1 MPQLSFKGVRLPAS
15 PIRKLVPYAE
25 AAKARGIKVYHLNI
39 GQPDIPTPE
48 AALESVRRAV
58 GQTPIV
64 EYTHSAGNI
73 TYRRKLADQY
83 YKSKG
88 IDIAPEDIIVTVGGS
103 EGLLF
108 AMMVCMEAGDEMIV
122 PEPFYANYNSFAAE
136 AAATLKPIHST
147 IENGF
152 ALPPIEEFERYITPA
167 TKGILIC
174 NPNNPTGYLYS
185 PKELEA
191 LRDLVKKHD
200 LFLFCD
206 EVYREFVY
214 DGAEH
219 HSVLNLKGIEEHAV
233 MIDSV
238 SKRYSMCGAR
248 IGTIIS
254 RNREVT
260 DAGLRVGQARL
271 CPPFFEQIAAEAAL
285 DTPQSYFDGV
295 LREYID
301 RRNYIVQALN
311 EIPGV
316 VCPMPKGAFYTMV
329 HLPIDDSDRFAR
341 WMLEEFSYEGQ
352 TVMVAPGT
360 GFYATPGHG
369 KEEVR
374 IAYVLKVD
382 DLKKAVVCLREGL
395 KAYPG
400 RTI

>member
-1 MPQLSFKGVRLPAS
+1 MPQISSKGVKLPAS

-39 GQPDIPTPE
+39 GQPDIRTP
-48 AALESVRRAV
+48 AVALDAVSRAID
-58 GQTPIV
+58 GAPIV

-73 TYRRKLADQY
+73 SYRRKLADQY
-83 YKSKG
+83 YKGKG

-136 AAATLKPIHST
+136 AAATLVPIPAT
-147 IENGF
+147 IESGF
-152 ALPPIEEFERYITPA
+152 ALPPIAEFERYITPR
-167 TKGILIC
+167 TKGVLIC

-185 PKELEA
+185 RAELEA
-191 LRDLVKKHD
+191 LRELVKKHD

-219 HSVLNLKGIEEHAV
+219 HSVLNLEGIEEHVV

-254 RNREVT
+254 RNRQVT

-285 DTPQSYFDGV
+285 DTPQSYFDDV
-295 LREYID
+295 LAEYIA
-301 RRNYIVQALN
+301 RRDYIVPALN

-316 VCPMPKGAFYTMV
+316 VCPMPRGAFYSMV
-329 HLPIDDSDRFAR
+329 RLPIDDSDRFAR
-341 WMLEEFSYEGQ
+341 WMLEEFSHEGQ

-360 GFYATPGHG
+360 GFYTTPGRG
-369 KEEVR
+369 RDEVR
-374 IAYVLKVD
+374 VAYVLNTT
-382 DLKKAVVCLREGL
+382 DLRQAVECLREGL
-395 KAYPG
+395 KVYPG